1 MARSTK
7 LGFVLLI
14 VGIVAGAA
22 GTQAYQTFQLSRFL
36 NSGLFTLADG
46 ETVHFNVSLDDNAG
60 AQPATVAMQLT
71 DPRGAIVARQIV
83 TLGPGQSSTLRFARP
98 GAYRAHAELTDIGP
112 FSARRI
118 LVSTIEIIGQPR
130 GTGPRHPAHLRLQQQ
145 QQRWDGQRQA
155 AGLGQC

>member
-60 AQPATVAMQLT
+60 ALPATVAMQLT

-112 FSARRI
+112 FTARRT
-118 LVSTIEIIGQPR
+118 LVSTIEIIGQPDEPGLGIPHTYVCSSNSSD
-130 GTGPRHPAHLRLQQQ
+130 GTGNGRLP
-145 QQRWDGQRQA
+145 D
-155 AGLGQC
+155 

>member
-22 GTQAYQTFQLSRFL
+22 GTQAYQTIQLSRFL

-46 ETVHFNVSLDDNAG
+46 EMVYFNVSLDDNAG
-60 AQPATVAMQLT
+60 TQPATVAMQLT
-71 DPRGAIVARQIV
+71 DPRGAVVARQIV

-112 FSARRI
+112 FTLRRA
-118 LVSTIEIIGQPR
+118 LVSTIEIIPKPNDLGLGIPHTYVCSSNSSD
-130 GTGPRHPAHLRLQQQ
+130 GTGNGRLP
-145 QQRWDGQRQA
+145 D
-155 AGLGQC
+155 